1 MVMSFIKSMIS
12 MMDLTTIKKIT
23 NNNPETIRQFLKVFA
38 DNASKD
44 LRELTLAIEGRCS
57 TSELFRS

>member
-1 MVMSFIKSMIS
+1 MSFIKSMIS
-12 MMDLTTIKKIT
+12 MIDLTTIEKIT

-44 LRELTLAIEGRCS
+44 LRELTLAIERKM
-57 TSELFRS
+57 FNK